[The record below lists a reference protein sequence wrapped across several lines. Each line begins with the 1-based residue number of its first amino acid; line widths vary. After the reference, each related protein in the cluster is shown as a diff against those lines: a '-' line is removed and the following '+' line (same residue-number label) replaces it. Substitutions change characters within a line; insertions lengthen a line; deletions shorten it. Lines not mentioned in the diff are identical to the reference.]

1 MARYIVLPKEDSIAT
16 SVSMASRKMSEANRR
31 KQVEE
36 IREVRRSSHVQKEID
51 RWISDRIGVRP
62 RRTRAQSQSRPREGE
77 VIRAEILPL
86 TGASIVEMGED
97 LAETM
102 RADLREV
109 TLIADRPVELI
120 RPSEASA
127 TPRKKLGKT
136 DRWHRE
142 AIGLPSRNSTSKSQK
157 TPTIT
162 VAVLDT
168 GVDASHPELAGKVRA
183 AQSFDLNSALG
194 EMDPSVDTQGH
205 GTHVAGLICGNTIG
219 VASNTE
225 IVSGV
230 IIPKGIGRLS
240 GFLMGLE
247 WAGQNPSVDIVNI
260 SAGFPGFDPALR
272 EAMRGIVAAGV
283 LPVVAVGNEGRNQTR
298 SPGNYVDVLS
308 VGAVNRELRVSR
320 FSGGGSLL
328 VDYHQYSVPQVV
340 APGEGV
346 YSCVMGGGYE
356 AWNGT
361 SMAAPIVSGVA
372 ARILQIAGDMSVV
385 ELREEI
391 ISRCKV
397 LADAPDRQGHGLVQ
411 LGADR

>member
-1 MARYIVLPKEDSIAT
+1 
-16 SVSMASRKMSEANRR
+16 
-31 KQVEE
+31 
-36 IREVRRSSHVQKEID
+36 
-51 RWISDRIGVRP
+51 
-62 RRTRAQSQSRPREGE
+62 
-77 VIRAEILPL
+77 
-86 TGASIVEMGED
+86 
-97 LAETM
+97 
-102 RADLREV
+102 
-109 TLIADRPVELI
+109 
-120 RPSEASA
+120 
-127 TPRKKLGKT
+127 
-136 DRWHRE
+136 
-142 AIGLPSRNSTSKSQK
+142 
-157 TPTIT
+157 
-162 VAVLDT
+162 
-168 GVDASHPELAGKVRA
+168 
-183 AQSFDLNSALG
+183 
-194 EMDPSVDTQGH
+194 MDPSVDTQGH

-328 VDYHQYSVPQVV
+328 VDYHQYSVPEVV

-411 LGADR
+411 LGTDR